1 MKKISKTQ
9 KATIEEQFRFSAIAQ
24 YLRANGWGREAEDFT
39 TNYAP
44 QLVAAGVHEPLRF
57 GCPTGYA
64 SNVCLLNMVYPN
76 GVSLAISFPCEGYV
90 AGCSVHRTVRGKYG
104 GTGEHEKCSQLGPEL
119 AAKLLAI
126 FIADAEIP
134 DSKRKERAE

>member
-1 MKKISKTQ
+1 MKRSKTQ
-9 KATIEEQFRFSAIAQ
+9 KATIEEQFRFSAIAL
-24 YLRANGWGREAEDFT
+24 YLRANGWGKEADDFT

-44 QLVAAGVHEPLRF
+44 RLIAEGVHEPMRF

-64 SNVCLLNMVYPN
+64 SNVCVLNMIYPN
-76 GVSLAISFPCEGYV
+76 GVWLGISFPCDGYV
-90 AGCSVHRTVRGKYG
+90 AGCSVHRAVRGKYG
-104 GTGEHEKCSQLGPEL
+104 NSRENEKCSQLSPEL

-126 FIADAEIP
+126 FIADAAIP